1 MQSGRCS
8 RTICSEMSPSV
19 ALAINTSSAP
29 SMYSPDHAHAC
40 RIVVDDE
47 HNCAPAGCI
56 SLQVFQQVI
65 EHCLALNRL
74 GNEPQGTTT

>member
-1 MQSGRCS
+1 M
-8 RTICSEMSPSV
+8 
-19 ALAINTSSAP
+19 
-29 SMYSPDHAHAC
+29 
-40 RIVVDDE
+40 VDDE
-47 HNCAPAGCI
+47 HIARRQAGI